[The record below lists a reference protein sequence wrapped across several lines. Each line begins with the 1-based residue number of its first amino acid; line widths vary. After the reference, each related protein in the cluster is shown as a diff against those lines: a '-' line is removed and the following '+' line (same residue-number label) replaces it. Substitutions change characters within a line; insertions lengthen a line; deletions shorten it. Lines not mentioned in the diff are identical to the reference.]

1 MFVFMVYAVRGRGK
15 NHSVLRLTVDNDRL
29 ESRKRQEGDVTEI
42 IDVTVTVCREIRS
55 GDRSILHVRTLRAI
69 GTWMTNL

>member
-15 NHSVLRLTVDNDRL
+15 NHSVLRLTVDNDGL

-55 GDRSILHVRTLRAI
+55 GIVQFCTSEPCGPSGR
-69 GTWMTNL
+69 G